1 MRKNTIKDN
10 INYYIKMDYI
20 HEANDSFR
28 FDKLHLTKPTP
39 ITGGNY
45 FIKFLVGDMSLYI
58 QPPKCKLKDGI
69 TKAGKKLFAD
79 LVFNNE
85 NEQFIRWIENLE
97 NYSQEIIYK
106 NREAWFDGGLEKH
119 DIENYFTSPLKIY
132 KSGKYYTVRTN
143 VVKLK
148 IYDENECEVNMES
161 LNDSM
166 NVMTILEF
174 QGIKC
179 SSRNFQIEIEMK
191 QMLVMKPTNIFEKCL
206 LKPKNTNQIS
216 NGEIPENKPIMRE
229 NITMKLEE
237 DEYTAKEERLIP
249 VIKQEDEVQS
259 ETVEESFD
267 KHTEIEDAIDEEVKE
282 DTAVESINETV
293 DKEIEEPEKEEI
305 KEIQKDETPVIQPT
319 NLVIKKVISNGL
331 EEVNFPLESLPDNDV
346 IHIKTSNEVYYEM
359 YREARRKAKIARNL
373 ALSSYLE
380 AKRIKNTYMLEDI
393 DDSEESDLDLEDLEN
408 ENDENNKNE
417 SE

>member
-1 MRKNTIKDN
+1 
-10 INYYIKMDYI
+10 MDYI
-20 HEANDSFR
+20 HEANDSFQI
-28 FDKLHLTKPTP
+28 DKLYLTKPTP
-39 ITGGNY
+39 MSGGNY
-45 FIKFLVGDMSLYI
+45 FIKFLFGDMPLYI

-106 NREAWFDGGLEKH
+106 NREAWFDGALEKH
-119 DIENYFTSPLKIY
+119 DIEDYFTSPLKIY

-143 VVKLK
+143 VVNLK
-148 IYDENECEVNMES
+148 IYDENEAEIEMDKVNEH
-161 LNDSM
+161 M
-166 NVMTILEF
+166 NVMTILEI

-206 LKPKNTNQIS
+206 LKPKNTHQVNAHTEEIYFTPAIIEQQDRIETHEEHLS
-216 NGEIPENKPIMRE
+216 NETE
-229 NITMKLEE
+229 
-237 DEYTAKEERLIP
+237 
-249 VIKQEDEVQS
+249 QEDRGQTYKEPLRS
-259 ETVEESFD
+259 ETEEKVAHEHAEPIS
-267 KHTEIEDAIDEEVKE
+267 TETE
-282 DTAVESINETV
+282 
-293 DKEIEEPEKEEI
+293 EKEVNEQQDDI
-305 KEIQKDETPVIQPT
+305 PKETEQEHIRAETEEEEGASGGTIGSPE
-319 NLVIKKVISNGL
+319 NLVINQTISNGL
-331 EEVNFPLESLPDNDV
+331 EEVNFSLESLPDNDV

>member
-1 MRKNTIKDN
+1 
-10 INYYIKMDYI
+10 MDSI

-143 VVKLK
+143 VVNLK
-148 IYDENECEVNMES
+148 IYDENEAEIEMDKVNEH
-161 LNDSM
+161 M

-206 LKPKNTNQIS
+206 LKPKNTNQNS
-216 NGEIPENKPIMRE
+216 SVEILDNKQIHAE
-229 NITMKLEE
+229 NIMMKLEE
-237 DEYTAKEERLIP
+237 DDSRANEENIVH
-249 VIKQEDEVQS
+249 VIREAEQSDAHEKPITISHTETNNVIMEESDKQVE
-259 ETVEESFD
+259 ETVNEDFEES
-267 KHTEIEDAIDEEVKE
+267 T
-282 DTAVESINETV
+282 
-293 DKEIEEPEKEEI
+293 KEEI
-305 KEIQKDETPVIQPT
+305 KESLNETSENTPT
-319 NLVIKKVISNGL
+319 NLVINKVISNGL
-331 EEVNFPLESLPDNDV
+331 EEVNFPLESLPENDV

>member
-10 INYYIKMDYI
+10 IKYYIKMDYI

-132 KSGKYYTVRTN
+132 KSGKYSIFIVCLHFFRDF
-143 VVKLK
+143 LWH
-148 IYDENECEVNMES
+148 C
-161 LNDSM
+161 
-166 NVMTILEF
+166 F
-174 QGIKC
+174 C
-179 SSRNFQIEIEMK
+179 
-191 QMLVMKPTNIFEKCL
+191 LVAL
-206 LKPKNTNQIS
+206 LLT
-216 NGEIPENKPIMRE
+216 
-229 NITMKLEE
+229 
-237 DEYTAKEERLIP
+237 
-249 VIKQEDEVQS
+249 
-259 ETVEESFD
+259 
-267 KHTEIEDAIDEEVKE
+267 
-282 DTAVESINETV
+282 
-293 DKEIEEPEKEEI
+293 
-305 KEIQKDETPVIQPT
+305 
-319 NLVIKKVISNGL
+319 
-331 EEVNFPLESLPDNDV
+331 
-346 IHIKTSNEVYYEM
+346 
-359 YREARRKAKIARNL
+359 
-373 ALSSYLE
+373 SSYDLPLH
-380 AKRIKNTYMLEDI
+380 ITVFNTQNL
-393 DDSEESDLDLEDLEN
+393 
-408 ENDENNKNE
+408 
-417 SE
+417 

>member
-1 MRKNTIKDN
+1 
-10 INYYIKMDYI
+10 MDYI
-20 HEANDSFR
+20 HEANDSFQ

-39 ITGGNY
+39 ISGGNY

-143 VVKLK
+143 VIKLK
-148 IYDENECEVNMES
+148 IYDENECEVEMES
-161 LNDSM
+161 LNNSM

-206 LKPKNTNQIS
+206 LKPKNTNQNS
-216 NGEIPENKPIMRE
+216 NGEIQENKPIMRE

-237 DEYTAKEERLIP
+237 DEYTAKEELPEPHEQHISIRTEPEEDDAINEEEDAP
-249 VIKQEDEVQS
+249 VYQYTK
-259 ETVEESFD
+259 VEEP
-267 KHTEIEDAIDEEVKE
+267 V
-282 DTAVESINETV
+282 NETV
-293 DKEIEEPEKEEI
+293 DKEIEEPAKEEI
-305 KEIQKDETPVIQPT
+305 KEIQNHETPVIQPT
-319 NLVIKKVISNGL
+319 NLVINKVISNGL

-408 ENDENNKNE
+408 ENDENNNNE

>member
-1 MRKNTIKDN
+1 
-10 INYYIKMDYI
+10 MDSI

-148 IYDENECEVNMES
+148 IYDENECEVDMET

-206 LKPKNTNQIS
+206 LKPKNTNQNS
-216 NGEIPENKPIMRE
+216 SVEILDNKQIHAE
-229 NITMKLEE
+229 NIMMKLEE
-237 DEYTAKEERLIP
+237 DDSRANEENIVH
-249 VIKQEDEVQS
+249 VIREAEQSDAHEKPITISHTETNNVIMEESDKQVE
-259 ETVEESFD
+259 ETVNEDFEES
-267 KHTEIEDAIDEEVKE
+267 T
-282 DTAVESINETV
+282 
-293 DKEIEEPEKEEI
+293 KEEI
-305 KEIQKDETPVIQPT
+305 KESLNETSENTPT
-319 NLVIKKVISNGL
+319 NLVINQTISNGL
-331 EEVNFPLESLPDNDV
+331 EEVNFPLESLPENDV

>member
-1 MRKNTIKDN
+1 
-10 INYYIKMDYI
+10 MDYI
-20 HEANDSFR
+20 HEANDSFQI
-28 FDKLHLTKPTP
+28 DKLHLTKPTP
-39 ITGGNY
+39 MSGGNY
-45 FIKFLVGDMSLYI
+45 FIKFLFGDMSLYI

-97 NYSQEIIYK
+97 NYSQDIIYK

-143 VVKLK
+143 VVNLK
-148 IYDENECEVNMES
+148 IYDENEAEIEMDKVNEH
-161 LNDSM
+161 M
-166 NVMTILEF
+166 NVMTILEI

-206 LKPKNTNQIS
+206 LKPKNTNQNSSVDILD
-216 NGEIPENKPIMRE
+216 NKQIHAE
-229 NITMKLEE
+229 NIMMKLEE
-237 DEYTAKEERLIP
+237 DDSRANEENIVH
-249 VIKQEDEVQS
+249 VIREAEQSDAHEKPITISHTETNNVIMEESDKQVE
-259 ETVEESFD
+259 ETVNEDFEES
-267 KHTEIEDAIDEEVKE
+267 T
-282 DTAVESINETV
+282 
-293 DKEIEEPEKEEI
+293 KEEI
-305 KEIQKDETPVIQPT
+305 KESLNETSENTPT
-319 NLVIKKVISNGL
+319 NLVINKVISNGL
-331 EEVNFPLESLPDNDV
+331 EEVNFPLESLPENDV

>member
-1 MRKNTIKDN
+1 
-10 INYYIKMDYI
+10 MDYI
-20 HEANDSFR
+20 HEANDSFQ

-39 ITGGNY
+39 MSGGNY

-106 NREAWFDGGLEKH
+106 NREAWFDGALEKH

-143 VVKLK
+143 VVNLK
-148 IYDENECEVNMES
+148 IYDENEAEIEMDKVNEH
-161 LNDSM
+161 M
-166 NVMTILEF
+166 NVMTILEI

-206 LKPKNTNQIS
+206 LKPKQSVQNTSEIVETNQIHS
-216 NGEIPENKPIMRE
+216 E
-229 NITMKLEE
+229 NIMMKLEE
-237 DEYTAKEERLIP
+237 HDTRANEEDILPDIENEKEPTTIPFHSETNHTANENAIEDTEKQTEEPL
-249 VIKQEDEVQS
+249 KQE
-259 ETVEESFD
+259 VEEP
-267 KHTEIEDAIDEEVKE
+267 T
-282 DTAVESINETV
+282 T
-293 DKEIEEPEKEEI
+293 EEI
-305 KEIQKDETPVIQPT
+305 KESQKEETFVNTPA
-319 NLVIKKVISNGL
+319 NLVINKVISNGL
-331 EEVNFPLESLPDNDV
+331 EEVNFPLESLPENDV

-393 DDSEESDLDLEDLEN
+393 EDSEESDLDLEDLEN
-408 ENDENNKNE
+408 ESDENNKNE
-417 SE
+417 SV

>member
-1 MRKNTIKDN
+1 
-10 INYYIKMDYI
+10 MDCI
-20 HEANDSFR
+20 HEANDSFQI
-28 FDKLHLTKPTP
+28 DKLHLTKPTP
-39 ITGGNY
+39 MSGGNY
-45 FIKFLVGDMSLYI
+45 FIKFLFGDMPLYI

-97 NYSQEIIYK
+97 NYSQDIIYK

-143 VVKLK
+143 VVNLK
-148 IYDENECEVNMES
+148 IYDENEAEIEMDKVNEH
-161 LNDSM
+161 M
-166 NVMTILEF
+166 NVMTILEI

-206 LKPKNTNQIS
+206 LKPKQSVQNTSEIVETNQIDS
-216 NGEIPENKPIMRE
+216 E
-229 NITMKLEE
+229 NIMMKLEE
-237 DEYTAKEERLIP
+237 DDTRASEEDILPDIENEKEPTTIP
-249 VIKQEDEVQS
+249 FHSETNDTTNENAIEETEKQTEEPVKQE
-259 ETVEESFD
+259 VEEPTT
-267 KHTEIEDAIDEEVKE
+267 K
-282 DTAVESINETV
+282 
-293 DKEIEEPEKEEI
+293 EI
-305 KEIQKDETPVIQPT
+305 KESQKEETIENTPT
-319 NLVIKKVISNGL
+319 NLVINQTISNGL
-331 EEVNFPLESLPDNDV
+331 EEVNFPLESLPENDV

>member
-1 MRKNTIKDN
+1 
-10 INYYIKMDYI
+10 MDYI
-20 HEANDSFR
+20 HEANDSFQI
-28 FDKLHLTKPTP
+28 DKLHLTKPTP
-39 ITGGNY
+39 MSGGNY
-45 FIKFLVGDMSLYI
+45 FIKFLFGDMSLYI

-97 NYSQEIIYK
+97 NYSQDIIYK

-143 VVKLK
+143 VVNLK
-148 IYDENECEVNMES
+148 IYDENEAEIEMDKVNEH
-161 LNDSM
+161 M
-166 NVMTILEF
+166 NVMTILEI

-206 LKPKNTNQIS
+206 LKPKQSVQNTSEIVETNQIHS
-216 NGEIPENKPIMRE
+216 E
-229 NITMKLEE
+229 NIIMKLEE
-237 DEYTAKEERLIP
+237 HDTRASEEDILTDIENEKEPTTIP
-249 VIKQEDEVQS
+249 FHSETNDTTNENAIEETEKQTEEPVKQE
-259 ETVEESFD
+259 VEEP
-267 KHTEIEDAIDEEVKE
+267 T
-282 DTAVESINETV
+282 T
-293 DKEIEEPEKEEI
+293 EEI
-305 KEIQKDETPVIQPT
+305 KESQKEETIENTPT
-319 NLVIKKVISNGL
+319 NLVINQTISNGL
-331 EEVNFPLESLPDNDV
+331 EEVNFPLESLPENDV

-373 ALSSYLE
+373 ALSSYLD

>member
-10 INYYIKMDYI
+10 INYYIKMDSI

-148 IYDENECEVNMES
+148 IYDENECEVDMET

-206 LKPKNTNQIS
+206 LKPKNTNQNS
-216 NGEIPENKPIMRE
+216 SVEILDNKQIHAE
-229 NITMKLEE
+229 NIMMKLEE
-237 DEYTAKEERLIP
+237 DDSRANEENIVH
-249 VIKQEDEVQS
+249 VIREAEQSDAHEKPITISHTETNNVIMEESDKQVE
-259 ETVEESFD
+259 ETVNEDFEES
-267 KHTEIEDAIDEEVKE
+267 T
-282 DTAVESINETV
+282 
-293 DKEIEEPEKEEI
+293 KEEI
-305 KEIQKDETPVIQPT
+305 KESLNETSENTPT
-319 NLVIKKVISNGL
+319 NLVINQTISNGL
-331 EEVNFPLESLPDNDV
+331 EEVNFPLESLPENDV

>member
-1 MRKNTIKDN
+1 
-10 INYYIKMDYI
+10 MDYI
-20 HEANDSFR
+20 HEANDSFQ

-39 ITGGNY
+39 ISGGNY

-148 IYDENECEVNMES
+148 IYDENECEVDIES
-161 LNDSM
+161 LNNSM

-216 NGEIPENKPIMRE
+216 NGEIPENKPIVRE

-237 DEYTAKEERLIP
+237 DEYTAKEELPEPHEQHISIRTEPEEEDDVINEEEEYAP
-249 VIKQEDEVQS
+249 VYQDTK
-259 ETVEESFD
+259 VEEP
-267 KHTEIEDAIDEEVKE
+267 V
-282 DTAVESINETV
+282 NETV
-293 DKEIEEPEKEEI
+293 DKEIEEPTKEEI

-319 NLVIKKVISNGL
+319 NLVINKVISNGL

-408 ENDENNKNE
+408 ENDENNNNE

>member
-39 ITGGNY
+39 ISGGNY
-45 FIKFLVGDMSLYI
+45 FIKFLVGDVSLYI

-148 IYDENECEVNMES
+148 IYDENESEIDMES

-206 LKPKNTNQIS
+206 LKPKNTNQNS
-216 NGEIPENKPIMRE
+216 NGEILENKPIMRE

-237 DEYTAKEERLIP
+237 DEYTAKEERIIP
-249 VIKQEDEVQS
+249 VIKHEDEVQS

-267 KHTEIEDAIDEEVKE
+267 KHTEIEDDIDEEVKE
-282 DTAVESINETV
+282 DTAVEPINETV
-293 DKEIEEPEKEEI
+293 DKEIEEPAKEEI
-305 KEIQKDETPVIQPT
+305 KEIQKEETPSIQPT

-331 EEVNFPLESLPDNDV
+331 EEVNFPLESLPENDV

-417 SE
+417 SD

>member
-10 INYYIKMDYI
+10 IKYYIKMDYI

-148 IYDENECEVNMES
+148 IYDENECEVDMET

-206 LKPKNTNQIS
+206 LKPKNTNQNS
-216 NGEIPENKPIMRE
+216 SVEILDNKQIHTENIMMKLKENKHCQEEHIIPI
-229 NITMKLEE
+229 ITEQ
-237 DEYTAKEERLIP
+237 EERPEAHGEQLEP
-249 VIKQEDEVQS
+249 YT
-259 ETVEESFD
+259 ETNVVM
-267 KHTEIEDAIDEEVKE
+267 DEEVKE
-282 DTAVESINETV
+282 ETEEPV
-293 DKEIEEPEKEEI
+293 KETIDKEIQESTKEEI
-305 KEIQKDETPVIQPT
+305 KESQKEETSENIPI

-331 EEVNFPLESLPDNDV
+331 EEVNFPLESLPENDV

-408 ENDENNKNE
+408 ENDENNNNE

>member
-1 MRKNTIKDN
+1 
-10 INYYIKMDYI
+10 MDCI
-20 HEANDSFR
+20 HEANDSFQI
-28 FDKLHLTKPTP
+28 DKLHLTKPTP
-39 ITGGNY
+39 MSGGNY
-45 FIKFLVGDMSLYI
+45 FIKFLFGDMPLYI

-97 NYSQEIIYK
+97 NYSQDIIYK

-143 VVKLK
+143 VVNLK
-148 IYDENECEVNMES
+148 IYDENEAEIEMDKVNEH
-161 LNDSM
+161 M
-166 NVMTILEF
+166 NVMTILEI

-206 LKPKNTNQIS
+206 LKPKQSVQNTSEIVETNQIDS
-216 NGEIPENKPIMRE
+216 E
-229 NITMKLEE
+229 NIMMKLEE
-237 DEYTAKEERLIP
+237 DDTRASEEDILPDIENEKEPTTIP
-249 VIKQEDEVQS
+249 FHSETNDTTNENAIEETEKQTEEPVKQE
-259 ETVEESFD
+259 VEEPTT
-267 KHTEIEDAIDEEVKE
+267 K
-282 DTAVESINETV
+282 
-293 DKEIEEPEKEEI
+293 EI
-305 KEIQKDETPVIQPT
+305 KESQKEETIENTPT
-319 NLVIKKVISNGL
+319 NLVINQTISNGL
-331 EEVNFPLESLPDNDV
+331 EEVNFPLESLPENDV

-373 ALSSYLE
+373 ALSSYLD

>member
-1 MRKNTIKDN
+1 
-10 INYYIKMDYI
+10 MDYI
-20 HEANDSFR
+20 HEANDSFQI
-28 FDKLHLTKPTP
+28 DKLHLTKPTP
-39 ITGGNY
+39 MSGGNY
-45 FIKFLVGDMSLYI
+45 FIKFLFGDMSLYI

-97 NYSQEIIYK
+97 NYSQDIIYK

-143 VVKLK
+143 VVNLK
-148 IYDENECEVNMES
+148 IYDENEAEIEMDKVNEH
-161 LNDSM
+161 M
-166 NVMTILEF
+166 NVMTILEI

-206 LKPKNTNQIS
+206 LKPKQSVQNTSEIVETNQIHS
-216 NGEIPENKPIMRE
+216 E
-229 NITMKLEE
+229 NIIMKLEE
-237 DEYTAKEERLIP
+237 HDTRASEEDILPDIENEKEPTTIP
-249 VIKQEDEVQS
+249 FHSETNDTTNENAIEETEKQTEEPVKQE
-259 ETVEESFD
+259 VEEP
-267 KHTEIEDAIDEEVKE
+267 T
-282 DTAVESINETV
+282 T
-293 DKEIEEPEKEEI
+293 EEI
-305 KEIQKDETPVIQPT
+305 KESQKEETIENTPT
-319 NLVIKKVISNGL
+319 NLVINQTISNGL
-331 EEVNFPLESLPDNDV
+331 EEVNFPLESLPENDV

-373 ALSSYLE
+373 ALSSYLD

>member
-1 MRKNTIKDN
+1 
-10 INYYIKMDYI
+10 MDYI
-20 HEANDSFR
+20 HEANDSFQ

-39 ITGGNY
+39 ISGGNY

-97 NYSQEIIYK
+97 NYSQQAIYK
-106 NREAWFDGGLEKH
+106 NREAWFDGALEKH

-148 IYDENECEVNMES
+148 IYDENETEVEMEKV
-161 LNDSM
+161 NEHM

-216 NGEIPENKPIMRE
+216 SIENLENKLIHTA

-237 DEYTAKEERLIP
+237 REPCEEEHLNP
-249 VIKQEDEVQS
+249 VITEQETGEAHEEHFS
-259 ETVEESFD
+259 IRTET
-267 KHTEIEDAIDEEVKE
+267 EDIMDEEVKDDE
-282 DTAVESINETV
+282 EYRVEEQVKEPIKQET
-293 DKEIEEPEKEEI
+293 EEPAKEEI
-305 KEIQKDETPVIQPT
+305 KETQKEEPIPT
-319 NLVIKKVISNGL
+319 NLVINKVISNGL

-346 IHIKTSNEVYYEM
+346 IHIKTTNEVYYEM

-393 DDSEESDLDLEDLEN
+393 DDSDESDLDLEDLEN

>member
-1 MRKNTIKDN
+1 
-10 INYYIKMDYI
+10 MDYI

-39 ITGGNY
+39 ISGGNY
-45 FIKFLVGDMSLYI
+45 FIKFLVGDVSLYI

-148 IYDENECEVNMES
+148 IYDENESEIDMES

-206 LKPKNTNQIS
+206 LKPKNTNQNS
-216 NGEIPENKPIMRE
+216 NGEILENKPIMRE

-237 DEYTAKEERLIP
+237 DEYTAKEERIIP
-249 VIKQEDEVQS
+249 VIKHEDEVQS

-267 KHTEIEDAIDEEVKE
+267 KHTEIEDDIDEEVKE
-282 DTAVESINETV
+282 DTAVEPINETV
-293 DKEIEEPEKEEI
+293 DKEIEEPAKEEI
-305 KEIQKDETPVIQPT
+305 KEIQKEETPSIQPT

-331 EEVNFPLESLPDNDV
+331 EEVNFPLESLPENDV

-417 SE
+417 SD

>member
-1 MRKNTIKDN
+1 
-10 INYYIKMDYI
+10 MDCI
-20 HEANDSFR
+20 HEANDSFQI
-28 FDKLHLTKPTP
+28 DKLHLTKPTP
-39 ITGGNY
+39 MSGGNY
-45 FIKFLVGDMSLYI
+45 FIKFLFGDMSLYI

-97 NYSQEIIYK
+97 NYSQDIIYK

-143 VVKLK
+143 VVNLK
-148 IYDENECEVNMES
+148 IYDENEAEIEMDKVNEH
-161 LNDSM
+161 M
-166 NVMTILEF
+166 NVMTILEI

-206 LKPKNTNQIS
+206 LKPKQSVQNTSEIVETNQIHS
-216 NGEIPENKPIMRE
+216 E
-229 NITMKLEE
+229 NIMMKLEE
-237 DEYTAKEERLIP
+237 HDTRASEEDILPDIENEKEPTTIP
-249 VIKQEDEVQS
+249 FHSETNDTTNENAIEETEKQTEEPVKQE
-259 ETVEESFD
+259 VEEP
-267 KHTEIEDAIDEEVKE
+267 T
-282 DTAVESINETV
+282 T
-293 DKEIEEPEKEEI
+293 EEI
-305 KEIQKDETPVIQPT
+305 KESQKEETIENTPT
-319 NLVIKKVISNGL
+319 NLVINQTISNGL
-331 EEVNFPLESLPDNDV
+331 EEVNFPLESLPENDV

-373 ALSSYLE
+373 ALSSYLD

>member
-10 INYYIKMDYI
+10 INYYIKMDSI

-143 VVKLK
+143 VVNLK
-148 IYDENECEVNMES
+148 IYDENEAEIEMDKVNEH
-161 LNDSM
+161 M

-206 LKPKNTNQIS
+206 LKPKNTNQNS
-216 NGEIPENKPIMRE
+216 SVEILDNKQIHAE
-229 NITMKLEE
+229 NIMMKLEE
-237 DEYTAKEERLIP
+237 DDSRANEENIVH
-249 VIKQEDEVQS
+249 VIREAEQSDAHEKPITISHTETNNVIMEESDKQVE
-259 ETVEESFD
+259 ETVNEDFEES
-267 KHTEIEDAIDEEVKE
+267 T
-282 DTAVESINETV
+282 
-293 DKEIEEPEKEEI
+293 KEEI
-305 KEIQKDETPVIQPT
+305 KESLNETSENTPT
-319 NLVIKKVISNGL
+319 NLVINKVISNGL
-331 EEVNFPLESLPDNDV
+331 EEVNFPLESLPENDV

>member
-1 MRKNTIKDN
+1 
-10 INYYIKMDYI
+10 MDCI
-20 HEANDSFR
+20 HEANDSFQI
-28 FDKLHLTKPTP
+28 DKLHLTKPTP
-39 ITGGNY
+39 MSGGNY
-45 FIKFLVGDMSLYI
+45 FIKFLFDDMSLYI

-97 NYSQEIIYK
+97 NYSQDIIYK

-143 VVKLK
+143 VVNLK
-148 IYDENECEVNMES
+148 IYDDNEAEIEMDKVNEHMI
-161 LNDSM
+161 
-166 NVMTILEF
+166 VMTILEF

-206 LKPKNTNQIS
+206 LKPKHSVQNTSEIVETNQIHS
-216 NGEIPENKPIMRE
+216 E
-229 NITMKLEE
+229 NIMMKLEE
-237 DEYTAKEERLIP
+237 DHTRASEEDILPDIENEKEPTTIP
-249 VIKQEDEVQS
+249 FHSETNDTTNENAIEETEKQTEEPVKQE
-259 ETVEESFD
+259 VEEPTT
-267 KHTEIEDAIDEEVKE
+267 K
-282 DTAVESINETV
+282 
-293 DKEIEEPEKEEI
+293 EI
-305 KEIQKDETPVIQPT
+305 KESQKEETIENTPT
-319 NLVIKKVISNGL
+319 NLVINQTISNGL
-331 EEVNFPLESLPDNDV
+331 EEVNFPLESLPENDV

-373 ALSSYLE
+373 ALSSYLD